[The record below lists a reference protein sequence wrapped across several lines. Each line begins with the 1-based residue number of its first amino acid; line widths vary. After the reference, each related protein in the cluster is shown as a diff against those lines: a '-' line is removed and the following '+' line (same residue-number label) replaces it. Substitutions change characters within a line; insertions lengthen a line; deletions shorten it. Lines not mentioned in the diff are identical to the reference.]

1 LQDLRTSQII
11 QTSILLHQYPLIAK
25 RLFDIC
31 GSAGQIFT
39 MITAPDRGGVK
50 IPANLEK
57 KLKGISEREHQQH
70 LLHTLAWLESPRH
83 RLVHF
88 GSPNYP
94 ELLTQIPDPPLL
106 LYVVG
111 DLALLAHPQLAIV
124 GSRNPTQYGR
134 RVTRL
139 FAQEIAKSGIIVTS
153 GMARG
158 IDSTAHRGAL
168 DAGCPTIAVLG
179 TGCDQ
184 AYPRENKGLMDEIAN
199 LGLLVSEFP
208 PGTGPAAVN
217 FPQRNRIV
225 TGLSCGT
232 VVVEARVRSGSL
244 ISARLAMEQGRSVF
258 AVPGSVLSKQ
268 SEGCHHLLREG
279 ARLTAGVS
287 DIIEEL
293 SISHPELR
301 FHNED
306 SVESAI
312 SALSEREQL
321 ILRSLD
327 LEPISI
333 DKISE
338 LTGILVTE
346 ILQTLVGLELLG
358 LINTRAGGYQ
368 LGVDWKRNGRD
379 G

>member
-1 LQDLRTSQII
+1 LQDLRTNQII
-11 QTSILLHQYPLIAK
+11 QTSILLHQYPLVAK
-25 RLFDIC
+25 RFFDIC
-31 GSAGQIFT
+31 GSADQIFA
-39 MITAPDRGGVK
+39 MISGSDRGGLK
-50 IPANLEK
+50 IPSNLEK
-57 KLKGISEREHQQH
+57 KLKGISEREHQQC
-70 LLHTLAWLESPRH
+70 LLNTLAWLESPRH
-83 RLVHF
+83 NLVHL

-94 ELLTQIPDPPLL
+94 ELLAQIPDPPLL

-111 DLALLAHPQLAIV
+111 DPALLARPQLAIV

-139 FAQEIAKSGIIVTS
+139 FAQEIAQSGIIVTS

-158 IDSTAHRGAL
+158 IDSIAHRGAL
-168 DAGCPTIAVLG
+168 DAGCPTVAVLG

-184 AYPRENKGLMDEIAN
+184 AYPRENRGLMDEIAS

-208 PGTGPAAVN
+208 HGTGPAATN

-268 SEGCHHLLREG
+268 SEGCHHLLKEG
-279 ARLTAGVS
+279 AQLTASVS

-301 FHNED
+301 FHTED
-306 SVESAI
+306 GVQSAI
-312 SALSEREQL
+312 STLSEREQF
-321 ILRSLD
+321 ILGSLD
-327 LEPISI
+327 LESISI
-333 DKISE
+333 DKINE
-338 LTGILVTE
+338 LTGIPVTE
-346 ILQTLVGLELLG
+346 ILQTLVRLELLG
-358 LINTRAGGYQ
+358 FINSSGGGYQ
-368 LGVDWKRNGRD
+368 LGVDWKRT
-379 G
+379 